1 MYWSSDCGFD
11 WLKWQH
17 LGACAAAKGEPNVSP
32 YPPKSMEHEY
42 WTDGWVGYHRTVDFA
57 REWDLQNGK

>member
-17 LGACAAAKGEPNVSP
+17 LGACAAAKGEPDVP
-32 YPPKSMEHEY
+32 LYPPKVQ
-42 WTDGWVGYHRTVDFA
+42 G
-57 REWDLQNGK
+57 L